1 MLSQKMKL
9 SNYIILDN
17 PGIFNK
23 KVMYIDTKDF
33 LADSI
38 LGQSGVKIHFGPHFE
53 NKTYK
58 NYVVIVGDVR
68 KSDIDKFKDC
78 MSQLTKKQLIY
89 QNTDYME
96 ICEKIMEEIID
107 GQKRG

>member
-1 MLSQKMKL
+1 MLSQKTKS

-23 KVMYIDTKDF
+23 KVMYIDTTDF

-38 LGQSGVKIHFGPHFE
+38 LAQNQVRIHFGQHFE
-53 NKTYK
+53 SNKYK
-58 NYVVIVGDVR
+58 GYVVIIADVR
-68 KSDIDKFKDC
+68 KQDIDKFKDS

-89 QNTDYME
+89 HNTDYTE
-96 ICEKIMEEIID
+96 ICEKIMEETLN
-107 GQKRG
+107 GTRRN